1 MTESPPRILAD
12 IRDEASSIA
21 AEVAAA
27 GLSARLL
34 GGVAFWLRC
43 PSVRSGPFA
52 RDYADLD
59 FAVSKPASQRFRAI
73 LEGRGYLPDKFF
85 NGLHGATRL
94 YYGAPDGQWSVDIV
108 IDELT
113 MSHRLDLRGQLDG
126 PGPTLSPADLLLTKL
141 QVWEINRKDLGDAA
155 CLLADHGLAAGPA
168 PASTAGASTAGAS
181 TAGASTAGASTAGP
195 DEISLARVTAVLGTD
210 WGFCHTAER
219 NLGKVAELA
228 AAELVPAEPAPGA
241 WHDVAAQVGAIRAAI
256 EAAPKSRSW
265 RMRSRIGER
274 VKWYETPEEVRH

>member
-12 IRDEASSIA
+12 IRDEAESIG

-27 GLSARLL
+27 GLPALLL

-59 FAVSKPASQRFRAI
+59 FAVSKPTGQRFRAI

-94 YYGAPDGQWSVDIV
+94 YYGAPDGQWSVNIV

-155 CLLADHGLAAGPA
+155 CLLADHGLATG
-168 PASTAGASTAGAS
+168 TAGAG
-181 TAGASTAGASTAGP
+181 
-195 DEISLARVTAVLGTD
+195 EISLARVTAVLGTD

-228 AAELVPAEPAPGA
+228 AAEPLPGA
-241 WHDVAAQVGAIRAAI
+241 GHDVAAQAGAIRAAI

-265 RMRSRIGER
+265 RLRSRIGER

>member
-12 IRDEASSIA
+12 IRDEAESIC

-27 GLSARLL
+27 GLPARLL

-155 CLLADHGLAAGPA
+155 CLLADHGLATGPA
-168 PASTAGASTAGAS
+168 GTSTAGTSTAGASTAG
-181 TAGASTAGASTAGP
+181 G

-228 AAELVPAEPAPGA
+228 AAEPVPAGPVPGA
-241 WHDVAAQVGAIRAAI
+241 GHDVAAQVGAIRAAI

-265 RMRSRIGER
+265 RLRSRIGER

>member
-27 GLSARLL
+27 GLPARLL

-155 CLLADHGLAAGPA
+155 CLLADHGLAAGSA
-168 PASTAGASTAGAS
+168 GANTAGADAAGADTAGADAS
-181 TAGASTAGASTAGP
+181 GA

-228 AAELVPAEPAPGA
+228 AAEPLPGA
-241 WHDVAAQVGAIRAAI
+241 GHDVAAQVRAVQAAI

>member
-12 IRDEASSIA
+12 IRDEAESIG
-21 AEVAAA
+21 AEVAAV
-27 GLSARLL
+27 GLPARLL

-113 MSHRLDLRGQLDG
+113 MSHRIDLRGQLDG

-141 QVWEINRKDLGDAA
+141 QVWEINHKDLGDAA
-155 CLLADHGLAAGPA
+155 CLLADHGLAADPA
-168 PASTAGASTAGAS
+168 GTGTAGTGTAGTGTAGTGTAGTGTAGA
-181 TAGASTAGASTAGP
+181 
-195 DEISLARVTAVLGTD
+195 DEISVARVTAVLGTD

-228 AAELVPAEPAPGA
+228 AAEPPPGA
-241 WHDVAAQVGAIRAAI
+241 GHDVASQARAIQAAI

-265 RMRSRIGER
+265 RLRSRIGER

>member
-27 GLSARLL
+27 GLPARLL

-168 PASTAGASTAGAS
+168 GANTAGADTAGAD
-181 TAGASTAGASTAGP
+181 TAGADTAGA

-228 AAELVPAEPAPGA
+228 AAEPLPGA
-241 WHDVAAQVGAIRAAI
+241 GHDVAAQVRAVQAAI

>member
-1 MTESPPRILAD
+1 VTESPPRILAD

-21 AEVAAA
+21 AEVAAG
-27 GLSARLL
+27 GLPARLL

-168 PASTAGASTAGAS
+168 GADAAEADTAGADTAGA
-181 TAGASTAGASTAGP
+181 
-195 DEISLARVTAVLGTD
+195 DQVSLARVTAVLGTD

-228 AAELVPAEPAPGA
+228 AAEPLPGA
-241 WHDVAAQVGAIRAAI
+241 GHDVAAQVRAVQAAI

>member
-1 MTESPPRILAD
+1 VTASPPRILAD

-21 AEVAAA
+21 AEVTAA
-27 GLSARLL
+27 GLPVRLL

-59 FAVSKPASQRFRAI
+59 FAVGKPASQRFRAI

-168 PASTAGASTAGAS
+168 GADTARADTARADTARADTARADTAGA
-181 TAGASTAGASTAGP
+181 

-228 AAELVPAEPAPGA
+228 AAEPAPGA
-241 WHDVAAQVGAIRAAI
+241 GHDVAAQVRAVQAAI

-274 VKWYETPEEVRH
+274 VKWYETPEEIRH

>member
-12 IRDEASSIA
+12 IRDEAESIC

-27 GLSARLL
+27 GLPARLL

-59 FAVSKPASQRFRAI
+59 FAVGKTASQLFRAI

-141 QVWEINRKDLGDAA
+141 QVWEINRKDLGDTV
-155 CLLADHGLAAGPA
+155 CLLADHGVADSDSDA
-168 PASTAGASTAGAS
+168 
-181 TAGASTAGASTAGP
+181 
-195 DEISLARVTAVLGTD
+195 ERISLPRVAAVLGND
-210 WGFCHTAER
+210 WGFCHTMER
-219 NLGKVAELA
+219 NLGQVLELWAE
-228 AAELVPAEPAPGA
+228 EPLPGA
-241 WHDVAAQVGAIRAAI
+241 AHDVAAQVRTIQAAI
-256 EAAPKSRSW
+256 EAAPKSLAW

-274 VKWYETPEEVRH
+274 VKWYETPEEARH

>member
-1 MTESPPRILAD
+1 M
-12 IRDEASSIA
+12 
-21 AEVAAA
+21 
-27 GLSARLL
+27 
-34 GGVAFWLRC
+34 
-43 PSVRSGPFA
+43 
-52 RDYADLD
+52 
-59 FAVSKPASQRFRAI
+59 
-73 LEGRGYLPDKFF
+73 
-85 NGLHGATRL
+85 N
-94 YYGAPDGQWSVDIV
+94 IV

-141 QVWEINRKDLGDAA
+141 QVWEINRKDLGDTA

-168 PASTAGASTAGAS
+168 GA
-181 TAGASTAGASTAGP
+181 
-195 DEISLARVTAVLGTD
+195 DEISLARVTAVLGAD

-228 AAELVPAEPAPGA
+228 AAEPLPAAG
-241 WHDVAAQVGAIRAAI
+241 HDVAAQVRVIQAAI

-265 RMRSRIGER
+265 RLRSRIGER

>member
-27 GLSARLL
+27 GLPARLL

-168 PASTAGASTAGAS
+168 GANTAGANTAGAN
-181 TAGASTAGASTAGP
+181 TAGANAAGADTAGA
-195 DEISLARVTAVLGTD
+195 DQISLARVTAVLGTD

-228 AAELVPAEPAPGA
+228 AAEPLPGA
-241 WHDVAAQVGAIRAAI
+241 GHDVAAQVRAVQAAI

>member
-12 IRDEASSIA
+12 IRDEASSIG

-27 GLSARLL
+27 GLPVRLL

-113 MSHRLDLRGQLDG
+113 MSHRLDLRGQLGG
-126 PGPTLSPADLLLTKL
+126 PGPTLSLADLLLTKL
-141 QVWEINRKDLGDAA
+141 QVWEVNRKDLGDTV
-155 CLLADHGLAAGPA
+155 CLLADHGV
-168 PASTAGASTAGAS
+168 
-181 TAGASTAGASTAGP
+181 TAGP
-195 DEISLARVTAVLGTD
+195 SDGEEISLARVSAVLGTD
-210 WGFCHTAER
+210 WGFCHTVER
-219 NLGKVAELA
+219 NLGKVAELWA
-228 AAELVPAEPAPGA
+228 SEPLPGA
-241 WHDVAAQVGAIRAAI
+241 GHDVAAQVRAVQAAI

-265 RMRSRIGER
+265 RLRSRIGER
-274 VKWYETPEEVRH
+274 VKWYETPEEARH

>member
-21 AEVAAA
+21 TEVTAA
-27 GLSARLL
+27 GLPVRLL

-59 FAVSKPASQRFRAI
+59 FAVGKPASQRFRAI

-155 CLLADHGLAAGPA
+155 CLLADHGLAPGPA
-168 PASTAGASTAGAS
+168 GANKARADTAGANTAGAN
-181 TAGASTAGASTAGP
+181 TAGANTAGA

-228 AAELVPAEPAPGA
+228 AAEPVPGA
-241 WHDVAAQVGAIRAAI
+241 GHDVTAQVRAVQAAI

-274 VKWYETPEEVRH
+274 VKWFETPEEIRH

>member
-27 GLSARLL
+27 GLPARLL

-155 CLLADHGLAAGPA
+155 CLLADHGLAAGPS
-168 PASTAGASTAGAS
+168 PAG
-181 TAGASTAGASTAGP
+181 TAGP

-228 AAELVPAEPAPGA
+228 AAEPVPAGPVPGA
-241 WHDVAAQVGAIRAAI
+241 GHDVAAQVEAIRAAI

>member
-1 MTESPPRILAD
+1 VTASPPRILAD

-21 AEVAAA
+21 AEVTAAD
-27 GLSARLL
+27 LPVRLL

-59 FAVSKPASQRFRAI
+59 FAVGKPASQRFRAI

-126 PGPTLSPADLLLTKL
+126 PGATLSPADLLLTKL

-168 PASTAGASTAGAS
+168 GADPARADPARADTAGADTARA
-181 TAGASTAGASTAGP
+181 

-228 AAELVPAEPAPGA
+228 AAEPLPGA
-241 WHDVAAQVGAIRAAI
+241 GHDVAAQVRAVQAAI
-256 EAAPKSRSW
+256 ESAPKSRSW
-265 RMRSRIGER
+265 RLRSRIGER

>member
-1 MTESPPRILAD
+1 VTESPPRILAD

-21 AEVAAA
+21 AEVAAG
-27 GLSARLL
+27 GLPARLL

-113 MSHRLDLRGQLDG
+113 MSHRLDLRGQLGG
-126 PGPTLSPADLLLTKL
+126 PGPTLSLADLLLTKL
-141 QVWEINRKDLGDAA
+141 QVWEVNRKDLGDTV
-155 CLLADHGLAAGPA
+155 CLLADHGV
-168 PASTAGASTAGAS
+168 
-181 TAGASTAGASTAGP
+181 TAGP
-195 DEISLARVTAVLGTD
+195 SDGEEISLARVTAVLGTD

-228 AAELVPAEPAPGA
+228 AAEPLPGA
-241 WHDVAAQVGAIRAAI
+241 GHDVAAQVRAVQAAI

>member
-27 GLSARLL
+27 GLPARLL

-94 YYGAPDGQWSVDIV
+94 YYGAPGGQRSVDIV

-168 PASTAGASTAGAS
+168 AASTGGA
-181 TAGASTAGASTAGP
+181 

-228 AAELVPAEPAPGA
+228 AAEPLPGA
-241 WHDVAAQVGAIRAAI
+241 GHDVAAQVRAIQAAV
-256 EAAPKSRSW
+256 EAAPKSRAW
-265 RMRSRIGER
+265 RLRARVGER

>member
-1 MTESPPRILAD
+1 VTESPPRILAD

-21 AEVAAA
+21 AEVTAA
-27 GLSARLL
+27 GLPVRLL

-59 FAVSKPASQRFRAI
+59 FAVGKPASQRFRAI

-155 CLLADHGLAAGPA
+155 CLLADHGLAPGPA
-168 PASTAGASTAGAS
+168 GANKARADTAGANTAGAN
-181 TAGASTAGASTAGP
+181 TAGANTAGA

-228 AAELVPAEPAPGA
+228 AAEPVPGA
-241 WHDVAAQVGAIRAAI
+241 GHDVTAQVRAVQAAI

>member
-1 MTESPPRILAD
+1 VTASPPRILAD

-21 AEVAAA
+21 AEVTAA
-27 GLSARLL
+27 GLPVRLL

-59 FAVSKPASQRFRAI
+59 FAVGKPASQRFRAI

-155 CLLADHGLAAGPA
+155 CLLADHGLAPGPA
-168 PASTAGASTAGAS
+168 GANKAGADTAGANTAGAN
-181 TAGASTAGASTAGP
+181 TAGANTAGA

-228 AAELVPAEPAPGA
+228 AAEPVPGA
-241 WHDVAAQVGAIRAAI
+241 GPDVTAQVRAVQAAI

>member
-27 GLSARLL
+27 GLPARLL

-155 CLLADHGLAAGPA
+155 CLLADHGLAAAPSPAGPA
-168 PASTAGASTAGAS
+168 GARA
-181 TAGASTAGASTAGP
+181 AGP

-228 AAELVPAEPAPGA
+228 AAEPVPGA
-241 WHDVAAQVGAIRAAI
+241 GHDVAAQAGAIQAAI

>member
-12 IRDEASSIA
+12 IRDEASSIG

-27 GLSARLL
+27 GLPVRLL

-43 PSVRSGPFA
+43 PSVRSEPFA

-59 FAVSKPASQRFRAI
+59 FAVAKTASQPFRAI

-126 PGPTLSPADLLLTKL
+126 PGPALSPADLLLTKL

-155 CLLADHGLAAGPA
+155 CLLADHGLAAGPPEA
-168 PASTAGASTAGAS
+168 NTAGASTAGA
-181 TAGASTAGASTAGP
+181 
-195 DEISLARVTAVLGTD
+195 DEISLARVTAVLGAD

-219 NLGKVAELA
+219 NLAKVAELA
-228 AAELVPAEPAPGA
+228 AAEPPPGA
-241 WHDVAAQVGAIRAAI
+241 GHDVADQVRAVQAAI
-256 EAAPKSRSW
+256 EAAPKSRAW
-265 RMRSRIGER
+265 RLRSRIGER